1 MDEIEIYT
9 EIAALQWRIVGLGAA
24 LEASAAVWRQCRD
37 AGNTAGLDAVTQVDL
52 RIYQA
57 MQALQDRVSNLH
69 AEKAAIRASRG
80 TP

>member
-1 MDEIEIYT
+1 MDEIEFYT

-24 LEASAAVWRQCRD
+24 LEASAAVWRQCRESGD
-37 AGNTAGLDAVTQVDL
+37 AAGLEAVTQVDL

-57 MQALQDRVSNLH
+57 MQALQDRVTSLH

>member
-1 MDEIEIYT
+1 MDEVEIYT

-37 AGNTAGLDAVTQVDL
+37 AGNTAGLEAVTEVDL

-57 MQALQDRVSNLH
+57 MQALQDRVTSLH

-80 TP
+80 AP